1 MKIKKKIE
9 PDKFLPQHES
19 DPDLRSA
26 PGDKY
31 ARFFFSLNRQRC
43 CLTFNEDECLR
54 LAYLFEQAAHR
65 LADRA
70 VEQSDEGYTIKYPHI
85 LPFTKETID
94 KLEEEE
100 GCSFNELTFDYIQ
113 FLVKYKNVFGLV

>member
-26 PGDKY
+26 PGDSY

-65 LADRA
+65 LADRV
-70 VEQSDEGYTIKYPHI
+70 VEQSDEGYT
-85 LPFTKETID
+85 
-94 KLEEEE
+94 
-100 GCSFNELTFDYIQ
+100 
-113 FLVKYKNVFGLV
+113 VKYQIFRQPNLEHRTATDGDDLRRR